1 MENKRLMKDILL
13 REYHKQEKWGGG
25 GYDSTF

>member
-25 GYDSTF
+25 DDSTF

>member
-13 REYHKQEKWGGG
+13 REYHKQEKWFGFFF
-25 GYDSTF
+25 DSTF